1 MTETAASM
9 TGTTANALAALTANA
24 LAALTPMAHVADVE
38 LSLAWYAK
46 LGFVA
51 ENTLTPAGVPMQ
63 WAYIRNGGAEL
74 MLVRSQ
80 RPMNPGAQDVLFYL
94 YAKGVAAYREGLL
107 AQGLHPSE
115 LSYPP
120 HAQHGEFRIDD
131 PDGYCL
137 LVGDTEQH

>member
-9 TGTTANALAALTANA
+9 TGTTANALAALT
-24 LAALTPMAHVADVE
+24 PMAHVADVE
-38 LSLAWYAK
+38 LSIAWYAK

-51 ENTLTPAGVPMQ
+51 ENTLTPPGAPMQ

-80 RPMNPGAQDVLFYL
+80 RPMNPAAQDVLFYL

-107 AQGLHPSE
+107 AQGLQPSE

-120 HAQHGEFRIDD
+120 YAQHGEFRIDD